1 MSDSLAIV
9 TAMSRV
15 IYNTATT
22 LNGYLADDED
32 SLSWLFV
39 VPGADEAESA
49 FSKFLSGVGALVM
62 GSTTYEW
69 LLDHENLLED
79 PEKWFYRDIV
89 SFVLSSR
96 PLPEIPGADIRYRS
110 GDVASLWPEIDEAAG
125 DRDVWIVGGGDL
137 VGQFADAGHLDEIRV
152 SVAPVT
158 LVSGKP
164 LLPRRLESDRL
175 TLESVDKSGQFAE
188 LVYSVRGGSDA

>member
-1 MSDSLAIV
+1 
-9 TAMSRV
+9 MSRV

-22 LNGYLADDED
+22 LNGFLADDED

-39 VPGADEAESA
+39 VPGADQAESS
-49 FSKFLSGVGALVM
+49 FSVFLKGVGALVM

-69 LLDHENLLED
+69 ILAHESLLEN
-79 PEKWFYRDIV
+79 PEKWFYQDIV

-96 PLPEIPGADIRYRS
+96 PMPEVPGADIRFRR
-110 GDVASLWPEIDEAAG
+110 GDVEGIWQELESAAG
-125 DRDVWIVGGGDL
+125 DRDIWLVGGGDL
-137 VGQFADAGHLDEIRV
+137 VGQFADAGRLDEIRV

-158 LVSGKP
+158 LESGKP

-175 TLESVDKSGQFAE
+175 TLESARQAGQFAE
-188 LVYSVRGGSDA
+188 LVYSVRSDSGG